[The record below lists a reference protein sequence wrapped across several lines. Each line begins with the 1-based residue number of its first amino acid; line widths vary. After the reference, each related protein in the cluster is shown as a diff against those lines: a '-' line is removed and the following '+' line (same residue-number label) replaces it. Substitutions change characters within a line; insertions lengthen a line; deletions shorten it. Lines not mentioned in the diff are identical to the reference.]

1 MRRQKPAKVF
11 AVLVCVC
18 GDELPYTAIGET
30 FHVARALL
38 AQEIGVEPGDIR
50 LHPPARLS

>member
-1 MRRQKPAKVF
+1 MRRIKPARTF
-11 AVLVCVC
+11 AVLVCVA
-18 GDELPYTAIGET
+18 GEELPYTAIGET
-30 FHVARALL
+30 FHVARAAL